1 MFAGHV
7 GAALAIARAEPRL
20 NVGAFVGAAL
30 LLDVALWLLVLLGW
44 ESLAI
49 PADFASTHQPRFV
62 FPYSHGLAA
71 GLVWSCLAA
80 AGAWAVYRRLGTA
93 RARAAVLVAAAVFSH
108 WLLDALVHR
117 PEMPLLGASSRAVG
131 LALSDNMPLALA
143 VEAALVLVGMAL
155 FMTGSGL
162 PRDRLQALAIL
173 SLVILAFSVAGMTI
187 APPPPSAFAMAASSL
202 LTVVVVCVFF
212 AWLGR
217 HPRSA

>member
-7 GAALAIARAEPRL
+7 AAALAIARAERRV

-30 LLDVALWLLVLLGW
+30 LLDIALWLFVLLGW
-44 ESLAI
+44 ESLTI
-49 PADFASTHQPRFV
+49 PADFASTHQPQFV

-93 RARAAVLVAAAVFSH
+93 RARAAVLMAAAVFSH

-117 PEMPLLGASSRAVG
+117 PEMPLLGASSTAVG
-131 LALSDNMPLALA
+131 LALADNMPLALA

-155 FMTGSGL
+155 FIPGSGL
-162 PRDRLQALAIL
+162 PRDRLKALAIL
-173 SLVILAFSVAGMTI
+173 SLVILAFSVAGMTL

-217 HPRSA
+217 GPRSA

>member
-1 MFAGHV
+1 
-7 GAALAIARAEPRL
+7 
-20 NVGAFVGAAL
+20 
-30 LLDVALWLLVLLGW
+30 
-44 ESLAI
+44 
-49 PADFASTHQPRFV
+49 
-62 FPYSHGLAA
+62 
-71 GLVWSCLAA
+71 
-80 AGAWAVYRRLGTA
+80 
-93 RARAAVLVAAAVFSH
+93 
-108 WLLDALVHR
+108 
-117 PEMPLLGASSRAVG
+117 
-131 LALSDNMPLALA
+131 
-143 VEAALVLVGMAL
+143 MAL